1 MDEKKIR
8 DIIELLPMAYAYH
21 KVVFDDQG
29 NPEDYIFL
37 DVNKGFEDFTG
48 LTTEKLI
55 GKKVTEALPNIKND
69 EFDWVG
75 FYGQVAITGETKQI
89 TQYAEVLGKWYS
101 ITAVSP
107 EKGYFVATFQDVTLQ
122 IQRNTLV
129 TEQENEIE
137 KLHKDLEIIFNSTQ
151 DAMSLVECVE
161 DGFHYIRN
169 NVVHQ
174 IRSGFKADKIKGKTP
189 EDVFGTEGKFVL
201 ENYQKCRD
209 LAQTVTYE
217 HVFHF
222 ATGDRVWLT
231 SITPVIQ
238 NGLVKL
244 LVTSSKDITELKI
257 LQRKHE
263 ETLQRLQSMFDKH
276 MAAMLIIEPETGQI
290 LEANPAACAF
300 YGYAKEEMINLKIN
314 DINMLQKE
322 EIRRLCAAALE
333 ENQRY
338 FMFPHRLKNGEIKKV
353 DVYSSPVP
361 YDEKTVLYS
370 IIFDITDREK
380 LREELYQ
387 EKERLS
393 ITLKSIG
400 DGVVTT
406 DINGLIT
413 SMNKSGEEITGWTEE
428 EAKNQPFSNIFNL
441 CNEQTGQQ
449 IESPIT
455 RVLETGM
462 TVSLENH
469 TLLAHKSG
477 IHIPIADSAS
487 PIRHQNGDV
496 LGVVMV
502 FRDVSRDKRLQD
514 QILFLSYNDALT
526 GLYNRRFLEEEMKRL
541 EAEKY
546 YPLSVIM
553 GDVNGL
559 KLANDVFGH
568 EQGDLLLRKIAQIL
582 KENCRDTDV
591 IGRWGGDEFLIFL
604 PRTKLETARQIMK
617 TIRKNCVENS
627 KGIFQI
633 SLGMGCAVKKQREKL
648 ESVIQEAEERM
659 YHQKLIE
666 GRILK
671 NYMTNI
677 LIDTLYDKKL
687 EDRAHKKRIE
697 LYCEEI
703 GNRLQ
708 LSEAEML
715 NLKLLAEVHNIGLL
729 GINQELLYKEEKLN
743 TEDWE
748 ELKRH
753 AEIGYRIAQ
762 YTPKYSTVA
771 EYILAIHERWDG
783 SGYPRGI
790 KERNIPYLS
799 RVFAIVDAYDAMI
812 HERVYR
818 KAKSQEEAKQEL
830 KLHAGTQFD
839 PAIVQAFTNTDV

>member
-8 DIIELLPMAYAYH
+8 CIIELLPMAYAYH
-21 KVVFDDQG
+21 KVVLDDQG
-29 NPEDYIFL
+29 NPENYIFL
-37 DVNKGFEDFTG
+37 DANKAFEKITG
-48 LTTEKLI
+48 ISIETLI
-55 GKKVTEALPNIKND
+55 GKKVTEVLPNIKND
-69 EFDWVG
+69 EFDWIG
-75 FYGQVAITGETKQI
+75 FYGQVALTGETRQI
-89 TQYAEVLGKWYS
+89 TQYADVLDKWYN

-107 EKGYFVATFQDVTLQ
+107 EKGYFVATFQDVTVQ
-122 IQRNTLV
+122 IQSNTLL
-129 TEQENEIE
+129 TKQENEIE

-151 DAMSLVECVE
+151 DAMSLVECVDE
-161 DGFHYIRN
+161 GFRYIRN

-174 IRSGFKADKIKGKTP
+174 IRSGFNSQNIKGKTP

-209 LAQTVTYE
+209 SSQTVSYE

-222 ATGDRVWLT
+222 ASGDRVWLT

-238 NGLVKL
+238 NGAVKL
-244 LVTSSKDITELKI
+244 LVTSSKDITELKK
-257 LQRKHE
+257 LQREHE
-263 ETLQRLQSMFDKH
+263 ETLQRLQSMFSKH
-276 MAAMLIIEPETGQI
+276 MAAMLIIEPDTGQI
-290 LEANPAACAF
+290 LEANPSACEF
-300 YGYAKEEMINLKIN
+300 YGYTKDEILQIKIN
-314 DINMLQKE
+314 DINMLPKE
-322 EIRRLCAAALE
+322 EIKRLCAEALE
-333 ENQRY
+333 KNRRY

-353 DVYSSPVP
+353 DVYSSPIP

-406 DINGLIT
+406 DTKGLIT
-413 SMNKSGEEITGWTEE
+413 SMNQSGEEITGWTER

-449 IESPIT
+449 IESPIA
-455 RVLETGM
+455 RVLETGR

-469 TLLAHKSG
+469 TLLVHKSG
-477 IHIPIADSAS
+477 SHIPIADSAS

-502 FRDVSRDKRLQD
+502 FRDVSRDKRLQE

-541 EAEKY
+541 EAAENQ
-546 YPLSVIM
+546 PLAVIM

-568 EQGDLLLRKIAQIL
+568 EQGDYLLRKIAQIL

-617 TIRKNCVENS
+617 NIRKDCVDNS
-627 KGIFQI
+627 KGIVQI
-633 SLGMGCAVKKQREKL
+633 SLGMGCAIKKQREKL

-659 YHQKLIE
+659 YHQKLLE

-671 NYMTNI
+671 SYMTNI
-677 LIDTLYDKKL
+677 LIETLYEKKL
-687 EDRAHKKRIE
+687 EDKEHRRKLEH
-697 LYCEEI
+697 YCEVV

-708 LSEAEML
+708 LSEAEMFE
-715 NLKLLAEVHNIGLL
+715 LKLLAEVHNIGLL

-743 TEDWE
+743 VEEWEDI
-748 ELKRH
+748 KRH

-762 YTPKYSTVA
+762 YTTKYSKVA
-771 EYILAIHERWDG
+771 ENVLALHEHWDG

-790 KERNIPYLS
+790 KEKNIPYLS
-799 RVFAIVDAYDAMI
+799 RIFAIVDAYDAMI

-818 KAKSQEEAKQEL
+818 KAMSKEEAKQEL
-830 KLHAGTQFD
+830 RRHAGSQFD
-839 PAIVQAFTNTDV
+839 PAIVEAFINMDV